1 MPTFDLRLS
10 LLAVLAAS
18 GCGLISSDVT
28 DFDLAA
34 FDKSFTIDADNR
46 WQIDSSMA
54 DALLATSCSQ
64 DTNACATAAMT
75 ACQMGCTGTCSTTTN
90 KCVLGLDVSLY
101 QSIDVAKERPE
112 LASINDEPVIKVSVD
127 YSTYEVTANT
137 LTVAVPALKV
147 YVAPMSVMNRNDPQ
161 AKEIGEIPSI
171 PAGTTIVEPQE
182 LAFTPTGRADLVA
195 TMNNYK
201 TPFNLIVGTMLTVE
215 EGQPMPTGKLD
226 ATVHIKVH
234 AGL

>member
-1 MPTFDLRLS
+1 MSSFEYRL
-10 LLAVLAAS
+10 LVLAALSAS

-28 DFDLAA
+28 NFDLAA

-46 WQIDSSMA
+46 WQIDPSLA
-54 DALLATSCSQ
+54 DALLATPCAQ
-64 DTNACATAAMT
+64 NASVCASAAMV
-75 ACQMGCTGTCSTTTN
+75 ACQMGCTGTCSAATD

-101 QSIDVAKERPE
+101 QSIDIATERPE
-112 LASINDEPVIKVSVD
+112 LQTIHNEPVIKVSVD
-127 YSTYEVTANT
+127 YSTYEITANT
-137 LTVAVPALKV
+137 LDVATPVMKV
-147 YVAPMSVMNRNDPQ
+147 YVAPMSVMNPKDPQ
-161 AKEIGEIPSI
+161 AKELGEIPSV
-171 PAGTTIVEPQE
+171 PAGATLAAQE

-201 TPFNLIVGTMLTVE
+201 TPFNIIIGATLTVE
-215 EGQPMPTGKLD
+215 DGQPVPTGKLD